1 MVIVSDE
8 VHLEHIQKEQN
19 TLKGSKEAI
28 MESREVLKSLTADI
42 EAFKKESQ

>member
-1 MVIVSDE
+1 MMKKYGTI
-8 VHLEHIQKEQN
+8 
-19 TLKGSKEAI
+19 GKEAI